1 LSEIQRTL
9 RARLSSGECVDA
21 VWLSLGSVA
30 LCEIAARSEPG
41 VVVIDMQHGLWE
53 RATLEAAIGIAAIYA
68 PVMVRVADHS
78 AAAISQALDAGA
90 EGILAPLI
98 ETAQQ
103 AAAIGSAARFPPAG
117 NRSGGGI
124 RPLHDFPRYVDDA
137 RRSTV
142 VGVMIETRAGLEQ
155 ADAIA
160 ADPNVDLVFIGTGD
174 LALALGE
181 FPKAGL
187 AHARACAA
195 ILSACEARGLVCGAF
210 TGSIEAARQ
219 MRDKGYRLVVTASDM
234 EIARS
239 GFANAARLFCGNAP
253 PLASHSP
260 TETSMAQS
268 AEGTAGGRPHA

>member
-1 LSEIQRTL
+1 MADTRRTL

-30 LCEIAARSEPG
+30 LCEIAARSGPG

-68 PVMVRVADHS
+68 PVMVRIADHS

-98 ETAQQ
+98 ETVQQ
-103 AAAIGSAARFPPAG
+103 AAAVGSAARFPPAG
-117 NRSGGGI
+117 SRSGGGI
-124 RPLHDFPRYVDDA
+124 RPLHDFARYVDDA

-160 ADPNVDLVFIGTGD
+160 ADPSVDLVFIGTGD

-181 FPKAGL
+181 FPKVGL

-195 ILSACEARGLVCGAF
+195 ILRACEARGLVCGAF
-210 TGSIEAARQ
+210 TSSIDAARQ
-219 MRDKGYRLVVTASDM
+219 WRDKGYRLVVTASDM
-234 EIARS
+234 EMARA
-239 GFANAARLFCGNAP
+239 GFASATRLFCGSSP
-253 PLASHSP
+253 PSASRFP
-260 TETSMAQS
+260 PETSMPQS
-268 AEGTAGGRPHA
+268 TEGNGGGRPHG